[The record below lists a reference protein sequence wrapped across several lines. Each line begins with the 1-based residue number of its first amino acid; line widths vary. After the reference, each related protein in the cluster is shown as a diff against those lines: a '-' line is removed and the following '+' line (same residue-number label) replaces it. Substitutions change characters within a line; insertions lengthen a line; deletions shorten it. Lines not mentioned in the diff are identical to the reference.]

1 MTLNTYLNRFRSVK
15 RSNFVMSWNTWD
27 ILTALFPVLCVF
39 QRNKMASMVENA
51 SWKPL
56 EIWFPRLLI
65 SKYPYMPRPSRT
77 CAFGANPACHLKTFS
92 QPCSIHHIIMYFL
105 IYSRLVTSVEQCW
118 YLCSGPCLNSVNYWK
133 WFSFQSDG
141 QIDSGSFHRPIM
153 AHSQI
158 LVQIWGP
165 RAKLFKAGLR

>member
-1 MTLNTYLNRFRSVK
+1 MKRLNC
-15 RSNFVMSWNTWD
+15 VMSWNTWD

-77 CAFGANPACHLKTFS
+77 CAFGAKPACHLKTFW

-133 WFSFQSDG
+133 WFSNFLSIWWADWQWFFSQANHGTQSNPG
-141 QIDSGSFHRPIM
+141 ANLGAQ
-153 AHSQI
+153 SQV
-158 LVQIWGP
+158 VQSWVKITHG
-165 RAKLFKAGLR
+165 